1 MPLNDWA
8 SLLRGYFW
16 EDLGIDLGTANTLV
30 YVEGRG
36 IVLNEP
42 SVVAV
47 DTESGEVLAVGAEA
61 QKMLGRTP
69 SSIKAIRPLRDGV
82 IADYDYTHAM
92 LRYFIKKASK
102 RRFSF
107 HRVVVGIPSGVT
119 EVEQLT
125 VIEACR
131 RAGATQAFVIEE
143 PMAAAIGAGL
153 PVAEPTGSMVVDIG
167 GGTTEVAIISLAGIV
182 NCRSIRI
189 AGDEFDQAIQN
200 YVRRRCNLYIGEGT
214 AEQAKKDVGCAYPLD
229 EPLECEVRGR
239 DSITGLPRSAVI
251 TSEDV
256 REAIQEELQAIL
268 EAVKLTLET
277 APPELAADIVCR
289 GILLAGGGALLRGM
303 DRLISEETGIPVY
316 VAKDPLTCV
325 VMGTGK
331 VMAEVRKHPQLRKAL
346 VRASSG

>member
-1 MPLNDWA
+1 MPFNDWA
-8 SLLRGYFW
+8 NQLRGYFW

-30 YVEGRG
+30 YVEGKG
-36 IVLNEP
+36 IVLSEP

-47 DTESGEVLAVGAEA
+47 DADGGTVLAVGAEA
-61 QKMLGRTP
+61 QRMLGRTP

-82 IADYDYTHAM
+82 IADYDQTHAM
-92 LRYFIKKASK
+92 LRYFIHKASR
-102 RRFSF
+102 RRFVF

-182 NCRSIRI
+182 NCKSIRI

-200 YVRRRCNLYIGEGT
+200 YVRRRCNLYIGERT
-214 AEQAKKDVGCAYPLD
+214 AESAKIEVGCAYPL
-229 EPLECEVRGR
+229 EQPLECEVCGR
-239 DSITGLPRSAVI
+239 DATTGLPRSALI
-251 TSEDV
+251 NSEDV
-256 REAIQEELQAIL
+256 REAIQEELQAIV

-277 APPELAADIVCR
+277 APPELAADIVTR
-289 GILLAGGGALLRGM
+289 GILLAGGGALLRGI

-316 VAKDPLTCV
+316 IARDPLTCV
-325 VMGTGK
+325 VIGTGK
-331 VMAEVRKHPQLRKAL
+331 VMTEVRKNPQLRKAL
-346 VRASSG
+346 IQASA